1 MPEKR
6 LPNPKNV
13 SFFGRKC
20 NLPLPLFKIKPPPA
34 PSAPPAGAFGAGLR
48 PRGEGLVWASGPQ
61 NSMSCFLIFPPASF
75 LFLVILFFYTTR
87 QAGRGVGTGSG
98 QEVRPLPLRPFWR
111 RHIKKRMSP
120 KICWSKR
127 EGVAHYVHVFIEQR
141 VSGKLVRQ
149 HGRLGHILFFLYESD
164 PTRRFGWVGQF
175 VAKFS
180 HGACTPR

>member
-6 LPNPKNV
+6 LPNPKNG

-87 QAGRGVGTGSG
+87 QAGRGVGAGSG

-111 RHIKKRMSP
+111 RHIKKKDVAENLLEQQRGGAP
-120 KICWSKR
+120 LCTRFCRATCVR
-127 EGVAHYVHVFIEQR
+127 EAR
-141 VSGKLVRQ
+141 AAAWP
-149 HGRLGHILFFLYESD
+149 LGPHPFFLYESD
-164 PTRRFGWVGQF
+164 PTRRLGWVGQF
-175 VAKFS
+175 VAIFS